1 MCTKR
6 QTMEISKIFRLYIK
20 KIKKSDQFKCITK
33 VIFLKQIAF
42 YGKGGIGKS
51 TTVCNI
57 AAALA
62 DQGKRVMVIGC
73 DPKHDCTSNLRGGQE
88 IPTVLDVLREKGLD
102 KIGLETIIEKEMI
115 ETSDII
121 HEGYNGIYCV
131 EAGGPKPGYGCA
143 GRGVIVV
150 IDLLKKMRLFEDL
163 KLDIVLYD
171 VLGDVVC
178 GGFAMPLRMGLAE
191 QIYVVTSSDY
201 MALYAANNICR
212 GISEFVKRG
221 GSKLGG
227 LIYNVRGS
235 MDAYDIVSEFAEKLG
250 ANIVG
255 KVPNSY
261 IIPEAEI
268 EGKTVIEYDPDEE
281 ISQVYRELAKRIYEN
296 NEGTIPKPLENTEI
310 MAIGKKIKERLKKER
325 LRA

>member
-1 MCTKR
+1 M
-6 QTMEISKIFRLYIK
+6 
-20 KIKKSDQFKCITK
+20 
-33 VIFLKQIAF
+33 KQIAF

-62 DQGKRVMVIGC
+62 DQGKKVMVVGC

-88 IPTVLDVLREKGLD
+88 IPTVLDILREKGLD
-102 KIGLETIIEKEMI
+102 KLGLETIIEKEMI
-115 ETSDII
+115 EINDII
-121 HEGYNGIYCV
+121 YEGYNGIYCV

-150 IDLLKKMRLFEDL
+150 IDLLKKMNLYKDL

-201 MALYAANNICR
+201 MAIYAANNICR

-235 MDAYDIVSEFAEKLG
+235 MDAYDIINEFADKLG

-255 KVPNSY
+255 KVPNSHL
-261 IIPEAEI
+261 IPEAEI
-268 EGKTVIEYDPDEE
+268 EGKTVIEYDPNDE
-281 ISQVYRELAKRIYEN
+281 ISQVYRELAKKIYEN
-296 NEGTIPKPLENTEI
+296 NEGTIPKPLENIEI
-310 MAIGKKIKERLKKER
+310 MTIGKKIKERLKKER
-325 LRA
+325 MKN

>member
-1 MCTKR
+1 M
-6 QTMEISKIFRLYIK
+6 
-20 KIKKSDQFKCITK
+20 
-33 VIFLKQIAF
+33 KQIAF

-62 DQGKRVMVIGC
+62 DQGKKVMVVGC

-88 IPTVLDVLREKGLD
+88 IPTVLDILREKGLD
-102 KIGLETIIEKEMI
+102 KLGLETIIEKEMI
-115 ETSDII
+115 EINDII
-121 HEGYNGIYCV
+121 YEGYNGIYCV

-150 IDLLKKMRLFEDL
+150 IDLLKKMNLYKDL

-201 MALYAANNICR
+201 MAIYAANNICR

-235 MDAYDIVSEFAEKLG
+235 MDAYDIVNEFADKLG
-250 ANIVG
+250 ANSRNRR
-255 KVPNSY
+255 KNC
-261 IIPEAEI
+261 
-268 EGKTVIEYDPDEE
+268 
-281 ISQVYRELAKRIYEN
+281 YRIRS
-296 NEGTIPKPLENTEI
+296 
-310 MAIGKKIKERLKKER
+310 
-325 LRA
+325 